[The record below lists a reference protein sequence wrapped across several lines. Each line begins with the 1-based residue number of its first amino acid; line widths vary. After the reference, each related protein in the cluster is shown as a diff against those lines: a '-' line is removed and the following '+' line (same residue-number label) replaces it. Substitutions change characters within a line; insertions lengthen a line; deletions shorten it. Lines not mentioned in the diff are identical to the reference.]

1 MLARAQPVVSDSIGE
16 AIARFPAWRGR
27 ALHRVAERSRASVCI
42 RSKRTD
48 GPGSTTRRRPLW
60 STYDQLKNLAGLA
73 ARRVTFVLWPCWAPR
88 VPRLQVSRSTT
99 ELLVC
104 ERTGIC
110 ENARCLRLSY
120 TRTSRRRKAK
130 DKWSE
135 TCRIRHSESMVHPSR
150 KFGRDKVVARVD
162 TQIHC
167 SPHQLL
173 LPKFS
178 HEAATRRRA
187 YLELALSSV
196 HS

>member
-1 MLARAQPVVSDSIGE
+1 MSEMCSREHNPSSRIPSARRSPDFRRGGGE
-16 AIARFPAWRGR
+16 LFTE
-27 ALHRVAERSRASVCI
+27 RVAERSRASVCI

-60 STYDQLKNLAGLA
+60 STCDQLKNLAGLA

-130 DKWSE
+130 VE
-135 TCRIRHSESMVHPSR
+135 
-150 KFGRDKVVARVD
+150 RDM
-162 TQIHC
+162 
-167 SPHQLL
+167 
-173 LPKFS
+173 S
-178 HEAATRRRA
+178 HTA
-187 YLELALSSV
+187 
-196 HS
+196 